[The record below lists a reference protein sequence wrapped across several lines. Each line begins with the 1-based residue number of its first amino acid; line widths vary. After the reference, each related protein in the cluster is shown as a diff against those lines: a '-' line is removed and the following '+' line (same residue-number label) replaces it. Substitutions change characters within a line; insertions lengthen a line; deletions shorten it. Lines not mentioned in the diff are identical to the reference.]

1 MKVTSILEEQF
12 KDLISEDTLKAIEG
26 AFEEAVNEKAEEKVS
41 NEKQKFEEHLS
52 LQVEAVKNRL
62 DEEYTDKLKV
72 LIEKLDKDHAE
83 KLQTVIEKIDEDH
96 SQKIVKLL
104 EAIDVDHAV
113 KLQKLVKNIDVKHTG
128 MLKQIVEKYETQL
141 NDEAKGFQERLIEEV
156 SNYIDLYIDKT
167 IPKNQIAEAVDNIK
181 AQKQV
186 AEIRKIVGISEE
198 FVEGEIKEALV
209 DGKKTIDSLRDEL
222 NGVLKENV
230 KINHELKKAQA
241 KILLDEKTSDMTD
254 SKKNFV
260 NKLLKNK
267 DPQYIAEN
275 FQYVVDMFEKE
286 SEQEVEQAQ
295 EEVLTESFVA
305 ASVDVPK
312 EQEQTEQQEEIL
324 EENFTLTNEIERDG
338 SSTGG
343 DVSGYLNEM
352 KKLGKFS
359 R

>member
-12 KDLISEDTLKAIEG
+12 KDLISEDTLKAIED
-26 AFEEAVNEKAEEKVS
+26 AFEQAVVEKAEEKVG

-52 LQVEAVKNRL
+52 LQVEAAKTRL
-62 DEEYTDKLKV
+62 DEDYTDKLKM

-104 EAIDVDHAV
+104 EAVDVDHAV

-128 MLKQIVEKYETQL
+128 MLNQIVEKYEGQL
-141 NDEAKGFQERLIEEV
+141 NNEAKGFQERLIEEV

-167 IPKNQIAEAVDNIK
+167 IPKNQISEAVDNIK

-186 AEIRKIVGISEE
+186 TEIRKIVGISEE

-209 DGKKTIDSLRDEL
+209 DGKNTIDSLRGEL
-222 NGVLKENV
+222 NSVLKENIKV
-230 KINHELKKAQA
+230 NHELKKAQA
-241 KILLDEKTSDMTD
+241 KLLLDEKTADMTD
-254 SKKNFV
+254 SKRNFV
-260 NKLLKNK
+260 HKLLKNK

-286 SEQEVEQAQ
+286 SQQEVEQAQ

-305 ASVDVPK
+305 SSVDVPK
-312 EQEQTEQQEEIL
+312 EQEQQEEIL
-324 EENFTLTNEIERDG
+324 EENFNLTNEVERD
-338 SSTGG
+338 SSPTGG

-352 KKLGKFS
+352 KKLGKFT